1 MKKTEIRNRN
11 NNLSGTRV
19 KILAVDD
26 EKSTIDALRISL
38 ESENYEVLEAYTGD
52 GAIKKAGSV
61 PLDLILLDIMLPD
74 ITGYEICNRLKKNP
88 NTRSVPIIMITAYG
102 TIEKAVEALKT
113 GAFDYITK
121 PFDQNEL
128 KVKIRIALQR
138 SISRRK

>member
-1 MKKTEIRNRN
+1 MKKTEIRNRIN
-11 NNLSGTRV
+11 DTSGTRV
-19 KILAVDD
+19 KILVVDD

-52 GAIKKAGSV
+52 SAIKKAGSV

-88 NTRSVPIIMITAYG
+88 KTRSVPIIM
-102 TIEKAVEALKT
+102 LT
-113 GAFDYITK
+113 GMSSASDKMAGLDLGADDYITK

-128 KVKIRIALQR
+128 KAKIRIALQR
-138 SISRRK
+138 SRSK

>member
-88 NTRSVPIIMITAYG
+88 NTRSVPIIM
-102 TIEKAVEALKT
+102 LT
-113 GAFDYITK
+113 GMSSASDKMAGLDMGADDYITK